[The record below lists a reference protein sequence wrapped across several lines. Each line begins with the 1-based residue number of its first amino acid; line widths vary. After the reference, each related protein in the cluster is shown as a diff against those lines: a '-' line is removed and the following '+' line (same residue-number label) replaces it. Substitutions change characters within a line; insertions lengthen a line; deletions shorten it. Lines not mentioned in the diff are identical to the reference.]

1 MIRVMIFTVIAIMI
15 FRLAISFINKIRV
28 KEEEEVINLN
38 NNRKVEVLM
47 LIVIALINFK
57 FKGIDLIFIY
67 ILTIYLMITAYIDF
81 KTKYVYT
88 ILNIITGCLGII
100 YLIIKCSTISE
111 LINSSIY
118 IGIFTLITFIFTKF
132 NAYGAGDNDIYIVIS
147 LFLYKSSYG
156 IFNLEIMLINILFS
170 NIIAIILVVLTN
182 ITKIEW
188 KKLKFKDEIAFV
200 PSISIATLILM
211 MLL

>member
-15 FRLAISFINKIRV
+15 FKLAISFINKIRV
-28 KEEEEVINLN
+28 KEEEEVIKLN
-38 NNRKVEVLM
+38 NNRKFEVLM

-67 ILTIYLMITAYIDF
+67 ILTIYLIITAYIDF
-81 KTKYVYT
+81 KTKYVYS

-188 KKLKFKDEIAFV
+188 KKLKFKDEIAFA

>member
-1 MIRVMIFTVIAIMI
+1 
-15 FRLAISFINKIRV
+15 
-28 KEEEEVINLN
+28 
-38 NNRKVEVLM
+38 M
-47 LIVIALINFK
+47 LIVIALINLK
-57 FKGIDLIFIY
+57 FEGIDLIFTY
-67 ILTIYLMITAYIDF
+67 VLTIYLLITAYVDF

-88 ILNIITGCLGII
+88 FLNIIAGCFGII
-100 YLIIKCSTISE
+100 YLIIKSSSISE
-111 LINSSIY
+111 LINSVIY
-118 IGIFTLITFIFTKF
+118 IAIFTLITCIFTKF

-170 NIIAIILVVLTN
+170 NIIAIILALITN

-188 KKLKFKDEIAFV
+188 KKLKFKEEIAFA

>member
-88 ILNIITGCLGII
+88 ILNIITDALG
-100 YLIIKCSTISE
+100 L
-111 LINSSIY
+111 SI
-118 IGIFTLITFIFTKF
+118 
-132 NAYGAGDNDIYIVIS
+132 
-147 LFLYKSSYG
+147 
-156 IFNLEIMLINILFS
+156 
-170 NIIAIILVVLTN
+170 
-182 ITKIEW
+182 
-188 KKLKFKDEIAFV
+188 
-200 PSISIATLILM
+200 
-211 MLL
+211 